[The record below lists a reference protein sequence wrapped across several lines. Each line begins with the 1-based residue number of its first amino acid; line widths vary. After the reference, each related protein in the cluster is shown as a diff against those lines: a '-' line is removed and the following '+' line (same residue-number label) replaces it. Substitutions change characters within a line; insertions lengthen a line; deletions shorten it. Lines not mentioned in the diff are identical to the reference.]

1 MLSKFIFLYCAL
13 AIITAAL
20 CAVRFRN
27 PVHSV
32 LAVLVLFFHMA
43 GLYLLLNAEFLAAVQ
58 IIVYAGAVLVLY
70 LFVVFLVNIKQEI
83 NIERFVANHNISIGI
98 SFLVFVMLLIGSRSF
113 VLGPHGKWTTDA
125 IRQVT
130 HTKAI
135 GTEIF
140 TSYILPFE
148 IVALVLLVAVIGG
161 ILLAKQENQGT
172 AVDGKESSG
181 ALTEEGRK

>member
-1 MLSKFIFLYCAL
+1 MLAKFIFLYCAL
-13 AIITAAL
+13 VIIASAL
-20 CAVRFRN
+20 LAVRFRN

-58 IIVYAGAVLVLY
+58 IIVYAGAILVLY

-83 NIERFVANHNISIGI
+83 HIERFVANHNISIAI
-98 SFLVFVMLLIGSRSF
+98 SLLVFVMLMVGTRSF
-113 VLGPHGKWTTDA
+113 FLGTHGKWTVDA
-125 IRQVT
+125 ILKVT
-130 HTKAI
+130 HTKAL

-161 ILLAKQENQGT
+161 ILLAKQERQGT
-172 AVDGKESSG
+172 VAGRKENAG
-181 ALTEEGRK
+181 QLTEEGRK

>member
-13 AIITAAL
+13 VIITTAL
-20 CAVRFRN
+20 LAVRFRN

-58 IIVYAGAVLVLY
+58 IIVYAGAILVLY
-70 LFVVFLVNIKQEI
+70 LFVVFLVNLRQEI

-98 SFLVFVMLLIGSRSF
+98 SFLVFVMLLVGSRSF
-113 VLGPHGKWTTDA
+113 ILGTHGKWTIDA
-125 IRQVT
+125 IREVT
-130 HTKAI
+130 HTKAL

-161 ILLAKQENQGT
+161 ILLAKQEGKGT
-172 AVDGKESSG
+172 VVDGKESSG
-181 ALTEEGRK
+181 PMIEEGPK